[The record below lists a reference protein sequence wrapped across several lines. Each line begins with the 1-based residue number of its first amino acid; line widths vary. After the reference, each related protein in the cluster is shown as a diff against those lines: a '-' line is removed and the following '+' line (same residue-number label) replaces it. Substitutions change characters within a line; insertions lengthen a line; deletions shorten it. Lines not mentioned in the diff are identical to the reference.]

1 MPFSLL
7 SIKGDELNNS
17 LKGNLL
23 VLGQFILLGALIL
36 YPRSE
41 FSYGA
46 FGTFVSSVTALLF
59 LAAVVI
65 LGLSFLALGKSLTA
79 HPIPAKQGVLV
90 TDGLY
95 KYARHPIYTGVLAL
109 GAGMTLLGGLFPH
122 ILFFV
127 ALVFLLNYKAS
138 FEEQLLRARYE
149 GYASYAVKTG
159 RFLPKLKR

>member
-1 MPFSLL
+1 M
-7 SIKGDELNNS
+7 NNS

-23 VLGQFILLGALIL
+23 VLGQFILLGFLIL

-41 FSYGA
+41 VSYGSYA
-46 FGTFVSSVTALLF
+46 FLVTSVTAVLV
-59 LAAVVI
+59 LAGVVI

-109 GAGMTLLGGLFPH
+109 GAGMTLAGGLFPH

-127 ALVFLLNYKAS
+127 ALVILLNYKAS
-138 FEEQLLRARYE
+138 FEEHLLRARYE

>member
-1 MPFSLL
+1 M
-7 SIKGDELNNS
+7 NNS

-23 VLGQFILLGALIL
+23 VLGQFILLGFLIL

-41 FSYGA
+41 VSYGSYA
-46 FGTFVSSVTALLF
+46 FLVTSVTAGLV
-59 LAAVVI
+59 LAGVVI

-95 KYARHPIYTGVLAL
+95 KFARHPIYTGVLAL
-109 GAGMTLLGGLFPH
+109 GAGMTLAGGLFPH

-127 ALVFLLNYKAS
+127 ALVILLNYKAS

>member
-1 MPFSLL
+1 M
-7 SIKGDELNNS
+7 NNS

-23 VLGQFILLGALIL
+23 VLGQFILLGFLIL

-41 FSYGA
+41 VSYGSYG
-46 FGTFVSSVTALLF
+46 FLVTSVTAVLV
-59 LAAVVI
+59 LAGVVI

-109 GAGMTLLGGLFPH
+109 GAGMTLAGGLFPH

-127 ALVFLLNYKAS
+127 ALVILLNYKAS

>member
-1 MPFSLL
+1 M
-7 SIKGDELNNS
+7 NNS

-23 VLGQFILLGALIL
+23 VLGQFILLGLLIL
-36 YPRSE
+36 YPSSSL
-41 FSYGA
+41 SYGSFA
-46 FGTFVSSVTALLF
+46 IVVTVVIAVLLAMG
-59 LAAVVI
+59 LVI

-109 GAGMTLLGGLFPH
+109 GAGMTLAGGLFPH

-127 ALVFLLNYKAS
+127 ALVILLNYKAS

>member
-1 MPFSLL
+1 M
-7 SIKGDELNNS
+7 NNS

-41 FSYGA
+41 FSYEA
-46 FGTFVSSVTALLF
+46 FGFLVSSI
-59 LAAVVI
+59 AAVLYLAGFVI

-95 KYARHPIYTGVLAL
+95 KFARHPIYTGVLAL
-109 GAGMTLLGGLFPH
+109 GAAMTLSGGLFPH
-122 ILFFV
+122 ILFFI
-127 ALVFLLNYKAS
+127 ALVLLLNYKAG

-149 GYASYAVKTG
+149 GYASYAAKTG

>member
-1 MPFSLL
+1 M
-7 SIKGDELNNS
+7 NNS

-23 VLGQFILLGALIL
+23 VLGQFILLGFLIL

-41 FSYGA
+41 VSYGSYA
-46 FGTFVSSVTALLF
+46 FLVTSVTAVLV
-59 LAAVVI
+59 LAGVVI

-79 HPIPAKQGVLV
+79 HPIPAKEGVLV

-95 KYARHPIYTGVLAL
+95 KFARHPIYTGVLAL
-109 GAGMTLLGGLFPH
+109 GAGMTLAGGLFPH

-127 ALVFLLNYKAS
+127 ALVILLNYKAS

>member
-1 MPFSLL
+1 M
-7 SIKGDELNNS
+7 NNS

-23 VLGQFILLGALIL
+23 VLAQFILLGFLIL

-41 FSYGA
+41 ISYGSYA
-46 FGTFVSSVTALLF
+46 FLVTSVTAVLV
-59 LAAVVI
+59 LAGVVI

-109 GAGMTLLGGLFPH
+109 GAGMTLAGGLFPH

-127 ALVFLLNYKAS
+127 ALVILLNYKAS

>member
-1 MPFSLL
+1 M
-7 SIKGDELNNS
+7 NNS
-17 LKGNLL
+17 IKGNLL
-23 VLGQFILLGALIL
+23 VLGQFILLGFLIL

-41 FSYGA
+41 VSYGSYA
-46 FGTFVSSVTALLF
+46 FLVTSVTAVLVLSG
-59 LAAVVI
+59 VVI

-95 KYARHPIYTGVLAL
+95 KFARHPIYTGVLAL
-109 GAGMTLLGGLFPH
+109 GAGMTLAGGLFPH
-122 ILFFV
+122 VLFFV
-127 ALVFLLNYKAS
+127 ALVILLNYKAS

>member
-1 MPFSLL
+1 M
-7 SIKGDELNNS
+7 NNS

-23 VLGQFILLGALIL
+23 VLGQFILLGFLIL

-41 FSYGA
+41 VSYGSYA
-46 FGTFVSSVTALLF
+46 FLVTSVTAALV
-59 LAAVVI
+59 LAGVVI

-95 KYARHPIYTGVLAL
+95 KFARHPIYTGVLAL
-109 GAGMTLLGGLFPH
+109 GAGMTLAGGLFPH

-127 ALVFLLNYKAS
+127 ALVILLNYKAS